1 MYVIEPTVIEELS
14 VVLMNV
20 WRMHGGIDQVR
31 RHGMVVPTL
40 ADPVDSSLSAQ
51 GGFSNQFGQS
61 KGSSQDE
68 NTGTSSYLS
77 ILSALSSWLLLTVS
91 DRQGGMLHGYIC
103 GIYPLFSIPLLTSVL
118 LKNPTQDLVFPTS
131 SDIVVLSE
139 SGESSSAA
147 VIVGLHSLYSSRQSL
162 NNTSYRFTPT
172 WTQLYKWFEQSGFT
186 QLLIE
191 SSLSKLQELVI
202 SCSRKW
208 KEACK
213 AVLLKLSLLQSLL
226 ESYQVA
232 MTPVQF
238 MYTVSMCGM
247 WHPIASTCFS
257 QHWND
262 QGLARLKSA
271 VDSASQAIITAL
283 QMRAI
288 PYCTNIILAS
298 RYINIRREIVCVLVV
313 N

>member
-1 MYVIEPTVIEELS
+1 M
-14 VVLMNV
+14 VLMNV

-40 ADPVDSSLSAQ
+40 ADPVDSSLNAQ
-51 GGFSNQFGQS
+51 GGYSNQWNAVGQA

-68 NTGTSSYLS
+68 NSGTSSYLS
-77 ILSALSSWLLLTVS
+77 ILSALSSWMLLTVS

-103 GIYPLFSIPLLTSVL
+103 GIYPLFSIPLTSML
-118 LKNPTQDLVFPTS
+118 LKNPISEVMPTS
-131 SDIVVLSE
+131 SDVVVLSE
-139 SGESSSAA
+139 SEESTA
-147 VIVGLHSLYSSRQSL
+147 VIVGLHSLYSRHCL
-162 NNTSYRFTPT
+162 NNTSYRFSPT

-213 AVLLKLSLLQSLL
+213 TILLKLSLLQSLL

-298 RYINIRREIVCVLVV
+298 RYTYVYREIDSSM
-313 N
+313 